1 MHLHDQGAVIGSP
14 LDASTLESV
23 VKSML
28 TLQSGT
34 PRGHAPS

>member
-1 MHLHDQGAVIGSP
+1 MHLHHQGSVIGSP
-14 LDASTLESV
+14 LDASTLEGI

-34 PRGHAPS
+34 PGGHAAL